1 MEEIGGGLQG
11 GGNLRTEDH
20 RTDARL
26 ANPAPSDFARHVQ
39 ILGQGLGERLRMP
52 QGPGL
57 GTRQAGQQVA
67 DRGLLAGDRSVA
79 GQGIGVAGH
88 DPGTVVDDPRLIEQH
103 GAGGIGLPGHP
114 GVYRAAHQGGAA
126 VHRTK
131 EGKAYVL
138 RSEAGATQ
146 RAKGEEMPP
155 AAAIDGNALALEAGH
170 RTDRRVLADHQRHG
184 RRVEVPGAHRLE
196 RRAGSVDEEERDVAG
211 KAYVQGPGVERLEH
225 RCTGGERRHFQ
236 LVRQVVELA
245 GRAQGGVAVALH
257 IAQAQ
262 ADEVGG
268 AGGSSQQGR
277 GQQAGKHTQGSFHG
291 QSPGSSARSRGYPG
305 LSVPPVRSPTRPGS
319 RIVGGTF
326 QRLSA
331 ALPAALQ
338 TLSFCGVWTR
348 PQSTSR

>member
-1 MEEIGGGLQG
+1 
-11 GGNLRTEDH
+11 
-20 RTDARL
+20 
-26 ANPAPSDFARHVQ
+26 
-39 ILGQGLGERLRMP
+39 
-52 QGPGL
+52 
-57 GTRQAGQQVA
+57 
-67 DRGLLAGDRSVA
+67 
-79 GQGIGVAGH
+79 
-88 DPGTVVDDPRLIEQH
+88 
-103 GAGGIGLPGHP
+103 
-114 GVYRAAHQGGAA
+114 
-126 VHRTK
+126 
-131 EGKAYVL
+131 
-138 RSEAGATQ
+138 
-146 RAKGEEMPP
+146 MPP

-305 LSVPPVRSPTRPGS
+305 YPFRRCGRRQGQGRESWEVRFKDSAPPSPPRSRRYLSV
-319 RIVGGTF
+319 
-326 QRLSA
+326 A
-331 ALPAALQ
+331 
-338 TLSFCGVWTR
+338 WTR